1 MLKNGVCVCVTK
13 LCVTKLCGGGGGGGG
28 IQNQKQEPHTKMWGN
43 KEDLRIVLGGYPYT
57 NQHPTLIDFDPSQLD
72 VGNGP
77 STDRSHRARG
87 YGPGKREARA
97 S

>member
-1 MLKNGVCVCVTK
+1 MGVFFFQMYEHHD
-13 LCVTKLCGGGGGGGG
+13 
-28 IQNQKQEPHTKMWGN
+28 II
-43 KEDLRIVLGGYPYT
+43 DLDL
-57 NQHPTLIDFDPSQLD
+57 SQLD

-77 STDRSHRARG
+77 SIDRSHRARG